1 MSKIGIAL
9 QFLHFD
15 LLSYLHML
23 SLVRSPRLSA
33 DEVPLI
39 VSAGTG
45 LTVARYLF
53 SKYLTEHP
61 LQSGCKETLV
71 VTARKEGFQCA
82 RNLRKIVCLF
92 LSPNRP
98 ILSPSSNN
106 QEVHGRKVER
116 VRLGSLQV
124 IFDKVQMQSS
134 IIRHDVVCVLNVSP
148 VNSCLALKE
157 AYHYVHFG
165 AFEVALRLDHRD
177 SHLIACTSNARQNSL
192 WTCISQKEHF
202 KDPKSVVNSLNV
214 TQQNLKTTHTAL
226 KIDFLSLI

>member
-1 MSKIGIAL
+1 MESLKKQYVYDVYHMMGVTKWYLIRTQADNMSKIGIAL

-106 QEVHGRKVER
+106 QEVHG
-116 VRLGSLQV
+116 
-124 IFDKVQMQSS
+124 
-134 IIRHDVVCVLNVSP
+134 VC
-148 VNSCLALKE
+148 A
-157 AYHYVHFG
+157 
-165 AFEVALRLDHRD
+165 
-177 SHLIACTSNARQNSL
+177 
-192 WTCISQKEHF
+192 
-202 KDPKSVVNSLNV
+202 
-214 TQQNLKTTHTAL
+214 
-226 KIDFLSLI
+226 